1 MSLCVGFASSRGQRR
16 PLAQAIQIFEVLR
29 KIGGRH
35 SFSAGLVIGGTS
47 LKDEKVRSTL
57 DLGTAVHL
65 SQERLSR
72 MNILIATPGR
82 LLQHMDQT
90 YGFDADNLQML
101 GASRSLR
108 TCQTISRTAVL
119 DEADRCLDMGFA
131 KCLNAI
137 LANLPT
143 TRQTLLFSAT
153 QTKSVKDLARL
164 SLNDPEYVAPRA
176 DNAPQ
181 QIEDST
187 TLDVPT
193 GLQQYYMVVPLD
205 QKIDRLFSFIKT
217 HLQSKAIVFASS
229 SKQVRFL
236 FETLRHMRPGIPLM
250 HLYGRQKQATRLDT
264 YTRFSNSKHAILFA
278 TDVAARGLDFP
289 AVDWVIQ
296 LDCPEDSAT
305 YVHRVGRTARYQRKG
320 QALLFLCPSE
330 EEGMTKRLAERGL
343 DVKPLR
349 AKESKLQSIQGLLQ
363 SYAFQYPEIK
373 NLGQRAFISYVR
385 SVYLQSDKTVFKLD
399 ELPLE
404 AYATSLGLAGAPQIR
419 FPTKEATSKR
429 KNASR
434 DLGELKGSEDEEEEE
449 DVQDS
454 VFDGRSRRP
463 LPSQSKMHA
472 EVRSYICSCSGQT

>member
-1 MSLCVGFASSRGQRR
+1 
-16 PLAQAIQIFEVLR
+16 
-29 KIGGRH
+29 
-35 SFSAGLVIGGTS
+35 
-47 LKDEKVRSTL
+47 
-57 DLGTAVHL
+57 
-65 SQERLSR
+65 
-72 MNILIATPGR
+72 
-82 LLQHMDQT
+82 
-90 YGFDADNLQML
+90 
-101 GASRSLR
+101 
-108 TCQTISRTAVL
+108 VL

-143 TRQTLLFSAT
+143 ARQTLLFSAT

-164 SLNDPEYVAPRA
+164 SLNNPEYVAPRA
-176 DNAPQ
+176 DNAPVATM
-181 QIEDST
+181 DDKTT
-187 TLDVPT
+187 TLDVPA
-193 GLQQYYMVVPLD
+193 GLEQYYMVVPLD
-205 QKIDRLFSFIKT
+205 KKIDHLFSFVKT

-320 QALLFLCPSE
+320 SALLFLLPSE
-330 EEGMTKRLAERGL
+330 EGGMTARLSDRGIA
-343 DVKPLR
+343 VKALR

-373 NLGQRAFISYVR
+373 NLAQRAFISYVR

-399 ELPLE
+399 DLPLD
-404 AYATSLGLAGAPQIR
+404 AFATSLGLAGAPQIR
-419 FPTKEATSKR
+419 FPSKAATSQK

-434 DLGELKGSEDEEEEE
+434 DLGALKSGSESEGDE
-449 DVQDS
+449 VVDS
-454 VFDGRSRRP
+454 VFDGRARQP

-472 EVRSYICSCSGQT
+472 EVRPRALHLSPAAPQLLYTDAGGPPGGQDQVRPHVQAHQPERPRTALHRSRRPGRRDGRKRRCR